1 MSTATTYD
9 AGPHVAGP
17 GRDASPGL
25 ARLTRV
31 ELRKMYDTRAGF
43 WLLLSGLALTALVA
57 ALIVFTSGGDKD
69 FGTVLDGSV
78 QAINVLVPVVGILL
92 VTSEWSQRTAQV
104 TFTLVPQR
112 GRVLAAKLCASVVLA
127 LAAFVI
133 TLGVSAL
140 FTALGGEPTADAG
153 VWSLDGGVLVQTI
166 VFTIISMLGGVAFG
180 AAILLSAPAIV
191 ASFVLPLAVT
201 AITHIIGGLEGLA
214 QWIDPSETYSAL
226 TDHSLSGHEWAQ
238 LGTTLLLWVAL
249 PLTIGTYR
257 FLRDEV
263 R

>member
-1 MSTATTYD
+1 MSTAIATHHTLD
-9 AGPHVAGP
+9 
-17 GRDASPGL
+17 RDTRPGL
-25 ARLTRV
+25 GRLVRV

-43 WLLLSGLALTALVA
+43 WLLLSGLALATLTA
-57 ALIVFTSGGDKD
+57 ALTVFTGSESGRT
-69 FGTVLDGSV
+69 FSNVLDNSV
-78 QAINVLVPVVGILL
+78 QAINVLVPIVGILL

-112 GRVLAAKLCASVVLA
+112 GRVLAAKICASVVLA

-140 FTALGGEPTADAG
+140 FTALGGESAGPEG

-191 ASFVLPLAVT
+191 ASFVVPLAVT
-201 AITHIIGGLEGLA
+201 AITHIISGLEDLG
-214 QWIDPSETYSAL
+214 QWIDPGETYSAL
-226 TDHSLSGHEWAQ
+226 TNHSLSGHEWAQ
-238 LGTTLLLWVAL
+238 VGTTLLLWIAL
-249 PLTIGTYR
+249 PFAIGTYR
-257 FLRDEV
+257 FLRGEV